1 MRTLRVAG
9 VFVLLSW
16 VGPLVA
22 ASATAPVEL
31 TGIAVERHAQGTS
44 VLVKTSAP
52 PKYSVELLSA
62 PIRLV
67 IDMDGS
73 FASPRSRWTST
84 PEPIQE
90 IRGSQFK
97 AGTARLVLELQR
109 QVPYRI
115 EEVPAGLRVLI
126 EAVGSASTPSTK
138 PGSAGA
144 AATPKSAEATTTAA
158 KVEGK
163 PPVVPPPVA
172 LAAGRGTAPSPPPP
186 AAAPPTPPVVAPAK
200 PLAAP
205 PAAPAKAERSPD
217 AAARPLPPL
226 AVAAVRQAE
235 VAVVP
240 VAATPVQVAQ
250 AQPQRAPAGPAQ
262 EKLISLDFKDADIIN
277 LLRIL
282 GAESGRNIV
291 AGEDV
296 KGKVSVSL
304 RNVTWQQALD
314 TILEVRGLQKV
325 ERAGVIRIV
334 SSEQLAKEREA
345 VARAEDA
352 KRKAEIETRTKLAE
366 AQLKEA
372 ELASKRLAAEAA
384 AEEARL
390 RGPLK
395 EEIIR
400 LLYADPEEV
409 AKTLQGILGI
419 PPEGTQPVSAA
430 PPVGPGL
437 IAEPPFSALYGTVTR
452 QELKDALQPRPV
464 SVSADVLAKGLTIR
478 AHKPTNTI
486 FLRLYAADLERTK
499 KLIREQLDVP
509 LPQVKIEAR
518 MEILDRRALE
528 AFGVQWGGAVAGRIG
543 DTALVGSGFPNNPTD
558 LSGIGTTITPK
569 NPNLT
574 IGTPLGGLLPV
585 NPLTGLPFISPTTGS
600 PIGGG
605 NLVNLPFRALPAAA
619 TAIPA
624 AGIAFGIVGT
634 DFSIHIALEALA
646 EQGKTRTL
654 ARPEIVTVEN
664 AKATV
669 SLGEEIPYAT
679 VSSAGTQIQFK
690 EAVLKLDVTPTV
702 IRERVGTTDV
712 TKIKMAVLV
721 ENNSRGDAVNLGSG
735 GTPPAINKRK
745 AETLVT
751 IKEGER
757 LVIGGVTN
765 NVTQNN
771 LRKVPLL
778 GDIPYLGWLFKQ
790 REVFEQGRE
799 LVVFVTP
806 SVLSNPGPAAAS
818 LPTR

>member
-1 MRTLRVAG
+1 MRTRRVAG
-9 VFVLLSW
+9 LFLLLS
-16 VGPLVA
+16 VMGYGPPVPA
-22 ASATAPVEL
+22 TASAPVEL
-31 TGIAVERHAQGTS
+31 TDVTVERQAQGAS

-52 PKYSVELLSA
+52 PRYNVELLSA
-62 PIRLV
+62 PVRLV
-67 IDMDGS
+67 IDMD
-73 FASPRSRWTST
+73 ASYALSRARWTAT

-97 AGTARLVLELQR
+97 PGTARLVVELQR
-109 QVPYRI
+109 QVPYRV
-115 EEVPAGLRVLI
+115 EEAAGGLRVLL
-126 EAVGSASTPSTK
+126 EAGTAGNRPAVASATETPAK
-138 PGSAGA
+138 PVDAVA
-144 AATPKSAEATTTAA
+144 TATPVKAD
-158 KVEGK
+158 GK
-163 PPVVPPPVA
+163 APVVPPPPA
-172 LAAGRGTAPSPPPP
+172 IAPARAEP
-186 AAAPPTPPVVAPAK
+186 ASAAPKLAPTPAK
-200 PLAAP
+200 VERSPAP
-205 PAAPAKAERSPD
+205 PAS
-217 AAARPLPPL
+217 RPLPPL
-226 AVAAVRQAE
+226 GMTAVKQPE

-240 VAATPVQVAQ
+240 VASASVQVAQ
-250 AQPQRAPAGPAQ
+250 AQTPPRSPASPSG

-282 GAESGRNIV
+282 SAESGRNIV

-296 KGKVSVSL
+296 KGKASVSL
-304 RNVTWQQALD
+304 RNVTWEQALD
-314 TILEVRGLQKV
+314 TILEVRGLQKT
-325 ERAGVIRIV
+325 EKGGVIRVV

-352 KRKAEIETRTKLAE
+352 KRKSEIEVRTKLAE

-395 EEIIR
+395 EEVVR

-419 PPEGTQPVSAA
+419 PPEGSQPVATPPAFGA
-430 PPVGPGL
+430 PL
-437 IAEPPFSALYGTVTR
+437 IAEPPFSALYGVAPS
-452 QELKDALQPRPV
+452 QQQIRPPIP
-464 SVSADVLAKGLTIR
+464 VSADVLAKGLTIR
-478 AHKPTNTI
+478 AHKPTNTL
-486 FLRLYAADLERTK
+486 FLRLYASDLERTK

-528 AFGVQWGGAVAGRIG
+528 AFGVQWGGAVAGKVG
-543 DTALVGSGFPNNPTD
+543 DTALVGSGFPNNPTA
-558 LSGIGTTITPK
+558 LSGIGTTVTPS
-569 NPNLT
+569 NPNLQ
-574 IGTPLGGLLPV
+574 IGTPFGGLLPV
-585 NPLTGLPFISPTTGS
+585 NPLTGLPFIDGTTGG

-605 NLVNLPFRALPAAA
+605 NLVNLPFKALPAAA

-624 AGIAFGIVGT
+624 AGLAFGIIGT
-634 DFSIHIALEALA
+634 DFSIHVALEALA

-702 IRERVGTTDV
+702 IRERVGAADI

-771 LRKVPLL
+771 LRKVPFL

-806 SVLSNPGPAAAS
+806 SVLSNVGQVSAS
-818 LPTR
+818 SSR